1 MIRIN
6 LLPREERQVHRALTL
21 PKLGTVMPVLVLLLV
36 GVLFAAVS
44 VVQALQIGRLKADI
58 ARAEQESEK
67 LRPQIQTIQELT
79 MKREELTRRLNV
91 ITELDKGRLV
101 RVRLI
106 DELAHCVPEHLWLTG
121 YGESAQSQI
130 TIEGV
135 TFSNLIVADF
145 MTRLE
150 ASPLFGN
157 VDLLVAEKGTIDQ
170 RNVVKF
176 KITAAITL

>member
-6 LLPREERQVHRALTL
+6 LLPREERQVRRSFAL

-36 GVLFAAVS
+36 VALFASIS
-44 VVQALQIGRLKADI
+44 VIQTLQIGRLKTDI

-67 LRPQIQTIQELT
+67 LRPQIQTIQDLT
-79 MKREELTRRLNV
+79 KKREELERRLNV
-91 ITELDKGRLV
+91 ITELDKGRLT
-101 RVRLI
+101 RVKLV
-106 DELAHCVPEHLWLTG
+106 DELSKCVPDHMWLSS
-121 YGESAQSQI
+121 YEESATNQI
-130 TIEGV
+130 SIEGV
-135 TFSNLIVADF
+135 TFSNLLVADF

-150 ASPLFGN
+150 ASPLFGS

-176 KITAAITL
+176 KVTASITL

>member
-6 LLPREERQVHRALTL
+6 LLPREERQVRRSFAL
-21 PKLGTVMPVLVLLLV
+21 PKFGALMPVLVLLLV
-36 GVLFAAVS
+36 VALFAAIS
-44 VVQALQIGRLKADI
+44 VVQTLQVGRLKADI

-67 LRPQIQTIQELT
+67 LRPQIRTIQELT
-79 MKREELTRRLNV
+79 QKREELERRLNV

-101 RVRLI
+101 RVRLV
-106 DELAHCVPEHLWLTG
+106 DELSKCVPEHLWLSG
-121 YGESAQSQI
+121 YEESAQSQI

-176 KITAAITL
+176 KLTAAITL